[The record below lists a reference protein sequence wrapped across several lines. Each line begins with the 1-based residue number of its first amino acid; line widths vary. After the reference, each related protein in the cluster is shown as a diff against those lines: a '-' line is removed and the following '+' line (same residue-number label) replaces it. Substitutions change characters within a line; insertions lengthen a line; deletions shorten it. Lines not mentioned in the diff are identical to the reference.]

1 MPIAPTRIFHVN
13 VNCSDLERSLAFY
26 TDLIGL
32 TPATRTTP
40 ESPQPGGAFGLDQV
54 QWDAWILKGDAGYGS
69 LVLDLLEWKVP
80 TPTGR
85 PAGDPTATGFNRLGF
100 TTPDLDALHARLV
113 AAGADVWS
121 APTAIEF
128 ERGGGMR
135 LFVCGDPDGT
145 QLELVE
151 GPDTRMS
158 HIVVNCGDLEASRR
172 YYTDVIGLAPHDDL
186 RSTVQAGTVFRID
199 GDIQQHA
206 VLMADPASGF
216 VVELL
221 GWITPGPTPAPERRA
236 NELGIFRMAWHTPDI
251 DGDHRV
257 LGEAGVRCYSPP
269 AHLEMGPGIPPLRA
283 LFWGDPD
290 GACLE
295 LIEPGPVS

>member
-13 VNCSDLERSLAFY
+13 VNCADLECSLAFY
-26 TDLIGL
+26 TELVGL

-40 ESPQPGGAFGLDQV
+40 ASAQPGGAFGLDQV

-69 LVLDLLEWKVP
+69 PVLDLLEWKVP
-80 TPTGR
+80 TPAGR
-85 PAGDPTATGFNRLGF
+85 PATDPTATGFNRLGF
-100 TTPDLDALHARLV
+100 TTPDLDALHTRLV

-121 APTAIEF
+121 EPTTMPF

-135 LFVCGDPDGT
+135 LFVCSDPDGT
-145 QLELVE
+145 QLEFVE

-158 HIVVNCGDLEASRR
+158 HIVVNCADLESSRR
-172 YYTDVIGLAPHDDL
+172 YYTDVIGLTEQDEV
-186 RSTVQAGTVFRID
+186 RSTVHDGKLFRID
-199 GDIQQHA
+199 GDVQQHA
-206 VLMADPASGF
+206 VLMIDPGSGF

-221 GWITPGPTPAPERRA
+221 EWVTPVATPGPERRA

-251 DGDHRV
+251 DRDYAV
-257 LGEAGVRCYSPP
+257 LGDAGVRCYSPP
-269 AHLEMGPGIPPLRA
+269 AGLEMGPGIPPLRA

-295 LIEPGPVS
+295 LIEPGVS